1 VSYFAVTA
9 LDENGTGAEFP
20 ALVKADS
27 VLVIMHLPEGVVAG
41 ANSLLM
47 LEGVQ
52 QPLFAAELQQ
62 EIAERI
68 EGA

>member
-27 VLVIMHLPEGVVAG
+27 VLVIMHLPEAG